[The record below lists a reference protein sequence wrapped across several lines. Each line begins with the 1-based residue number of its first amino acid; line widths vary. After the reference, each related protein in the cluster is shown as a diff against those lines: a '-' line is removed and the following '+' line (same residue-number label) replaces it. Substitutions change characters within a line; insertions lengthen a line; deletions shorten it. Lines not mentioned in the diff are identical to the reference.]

1 MHDAER
7 VVAVGH
13 RVHEH
18 PNREKVVDL
27 LVRLL
32 PLQHLLVDRPE
43 MLRASRDLELLDAG
57 VTQRLVERVAELRD
71 ELLTLA
77 ALLRDLARERLVL
90 LRLEV
95 LEGQV
100 LELPPHL
107 RHAEAMRER
116 RVQIPGFDGDAAP
129 FFVRQRIQRA
139 HVVQPVRELDDDDA
153 RVLRDGQEQLAIAL
167 DLPLLLRSTARQLGD
182 LREAV
187 DDGGDLLPELTLDV
201 GDRDVRV
208 LDDVVDQT
216 TGDGHRVE
224 LELGE
229 DLRDLDAVRD
239 ERLAGQARLTAVCLL
254 AEPIGAR
261 QQLAVETIRLERV
274 GPTRDQFAGCGRG
287 HSSPAS
293 AKLV

>member
-1 MHDAER
+1 
-7 VVAVGH
+7 
-13 RVHEH
+13 
-18 PNREKVVDL
+18 
-27 LVRLL
+27 
-32 PLQHLLVDRPE
+32 
-43 MLRASRDLELLDAG
+43 
-57 VTQRLVERVAELRD
+57 TQRLFERVAELRD

-116 RVQIPGFDGDAAP
+116 RVQSPGFDGDAAP

-187 DDGGDLLPELTLDV
+187 DDGGDLLPELTL
-201 GDRDVRV
+201 
-208 LDDVVDQT
+208 
-216 TGDGHRVE
+216 
-224 LELGE
+224 
-229 DLRDLDAVRD
+229 
-239 ERLAGQARLTAVCLL
+239 
-254 AEPIGAR
+254 
-261 QQLAVETIRLERV
+261 
-274 GPTRDQFAGCGRG
+274 
-287 HSSPAS
+287 
-293 AKLV
+293 